1 MTTNLSALAIHN
13 LPLIYFNTY
22 LKNLNAVT
30 IDEVNAEAEKLSQA
44 DMKII
49 LVGNKDS
56 FGDEFLKNG
65 YELVELDEKGNEK
78 V

>member
-1 MTTNLSALAIHN
+1 
-13 LPLIYFNTY
+13 FNTY
-22 LKNLNAVT
+22 LNNLNAVT

-56 FGDEFLKNG
+56 FADEFLKNG
-65 YELVELDEKGNEK
+65 YELVEVDEKGNK
-78 V
+78 KI